1 MLQNVRD
8 NMKGTVAIIVVA
20 IFVVP
25 MVITGFGDSSFLSG
39 FSGSDAAK
47 VNKQTISR
55 VELNRAIYQQ
65 RERMKAQGVEATSE
79 QLKEENLRAPVLQSL
94 TQQAALVTTS
104 KKAGMGI
111 SDEQIYSAIQEAPQ
125 FQTNG
130 KFDREVYKQQIAYQG
145 HTPATFKEFVADIL
159 LVQQNFKG
167 LNTSSFVTEAEVDAM
182 IAIAQEKRSF
192 ALIELPADDM
202 SKTITVA
209 DDEIA
214 SYYASNQAEFVE
226 AEKMSIEYLE
236 LSVNEL
242 MQDIKISE
250 EAVEQRYQDEK
261 IDFEAQGR
269 DAEVQIAHLMLEKK
283 SDASQSALIEEIKQR
298 LENGEDFAALVKEF
312 SVDEGSRD
320 NGGDLGVLIKGTFSE
335 EFEAAAYALDEGE
348 VSEPIETDSGIHFIK
363 SLAKNVESFPSLEEK
378 RKSIED
384 SLKRSQAE
392 ELYAQ
397 SEQNFED
404 MTFSAGDLKLASETL
419 NLKIKESDL
428 FERGSG
434 SAIASNKAVRDAAW
448 VDEVLLDGRNSPKIQ
463 LAPGHAVVLRKKEH
477 IPEHVL
483 PFETVKASIE
493 VKLRAEKLAAIM
505 SEEAA
510 QVITALKDGEDL
522 KALSEQKG
530 YSYNE
535 YKQVK
540 RYDAPVDFQVR
551 EAAFQL
557 AAGDDVVYDSVS
569 KANGNQVVI
578 ALSEVIKGKREDM
591 PEQQIEVLKSQL
603 LRENASAE
611 IAAYQAKVVNS
622 SNIRIY

>member
-25 MVITGFGDSSFLSG
+25 MVITGFGDSTFLSG
-39 FSGSDAAK
+39 FSGTDAAK

-65 RERMKAQGVEATSE
+65 RERMKSQGIDAASD
-79 QLKEENLRAPVLQSL
+79 QLKEENLRDPVLQSL
-94 TQQAALVTTS
+94 TRQAALVTTS

-111 SDEQIYSAIQEAPQ
+111 SDKQIYSAIQEAPL
-125 FQTNG
+125 FQSNG
-130 KFDREVYKQQIAYQG
+130 KFDREVYKQQIAYMG
-145 HTPATFKEFVADIL
+145 HTPATFKELVEDSL
-159 LVQQNFKG
+159 LVQQNSRG
-167 LNTSSFVTEAEVDAM
+167 LNASAFVTDAEVDAM
-182 IAIAQEKRSF
+182 IAISQEKRSF
-192 ALIELPADDM
+192 ALIELPAEDM
-202 SKTITVA
+202 GKSISIT
-209 DDEIA
+209 DDEIV
-214 SYYASNQAEFVE
+214 SYYDANQTEFVE

-242 MQDIKISE
+242 MQDIAISD
-250 EAVEQRYQDEK
+250 EAIEQRYQEEK
-261 IDFEAQGR
+261 LDFEAQGR

-283 SDASQSALIEEIKQR
+283 DDTSQAELISEITQR
-298 LENGEDFAALVKEF
+298 IEKGDDFAALVKEY

-335 EFEAAAYALDEGE
+335 AFEAAAYALEEGE
-348 VSEPIETDSGIHFIK
+348 VSAPVETESGIHFIK
-363 SLAKNVESFPSLEEK
+363 SLAKNIETFPPLEEK

-384 SLKRSQAE
+384 TLKRNQAE

-419 NLKIKESDL
+419 NLEIKESAL
-428 FERGSG
+428 FERESG
-434 SAIASNKAVRDAAW
+434 TAIASNKAVRDAAW

-463 LAPGHAVVLRKKEH
+463 LAAGHAVVLRKKEH

-483 PFETVKASIE
+483 PFETVKAGIE

-505 SEEAA
+505 SAEAA
-510 QVITALKDGEDL
+510 NLITALEAGEDL
-522 KALSEQKG
+522 KAISEQKG

-535 YKQVK
+535 YNQVK

-551 EAAFQL
+551 EAAFEL
-557 AAGDDVVYDSVS
+557 PATDKTVYNSVS
-569 KANGNQVVI
+569 KPNGNQVVI
-578 ALSEVIKGKREDM
+578 ALSEVVKGKREDM
-591 PEQQIEVLKSQL
+591 PEQQIEVLRSQL

-611 IAAYQAKVVNS
+611 IAAYQAKAVNAS
-622 SNIRIY
+622 DIRIY